1 MKRKFTLLT
10 AMIML
15 CICTLPGCADADSAV
30 DSGIFN
36 GRGWWFIMLAINF
49 FVIITMLNFL
59 RRMKKNLGQKPIAS
73 DEFMELCRKVI
84 AQKIEKET
92 ETAEAPR
99 AENV

>member
-15 CICTLPGCADADSAV
+15 CICTLPGCGDANSV
-30 DSGIFN
+30 IDSGVFN

-49 FVIITMLNFL
+49 FVVITMLNFL
-59 RRMKKNLGQKPIAS
+59 RRMKKNFSEKPIAS
-73 DEFMELCRKVI
+73 DDFMELCRKVI
-84 AQKIEKET
+84 ALKIEKEAD
-92 ETAEAPR
+92 TAEAPG